1 MNNKKKYF
9 FNQAILKKLKLEKNY
24 RKIAQRLRNTDIKW
38 LIEDY
43 KNIAREIAKMWKRQL
58 YYANLKRLNS
68 GIYTRSYAKKIENIR
83 IKKGQTAAK
92 AVTEEDF
99 AEISKSIEKTI
110 MSDIHQD
117 KQFLINKMKK
127 LIRMRMRK
135 KYGKNKYLKPNFST
149 IKNTFMNVSKI
160 RKGGG
165 KVLGGIYEKVGEFV
179 NPSGRHFEIWRRISD
194 NEEVVIGPSDTGGDW
209 SDENILATL
218 EAMFASKNIKKLTKN
233 E

>member
-24 RKIAQRLRNTDIKW
+24 RKIAQQLRHTDIKW

-99 AEISKSIEKTI
+99 AEIFKNWHMDVK
-110 MSDIHQD
+110 HQ
-117 KQFLINKMKK
+117 I
-127 LIRMRMRK
+127 
-135 KYGKNKYLKPNFST
+135 KY
-149 IKNTFMNVSKI
+149 
-160 RKGGG
+160 
-165 KVLGGIYEKVGEFV
+165 
-179 NPSGRHFEIWRRISD
+179 
-194 NEEVVIGPSDTGGDW
+194 
-209 SDENILATL
+209 
-218 EAMFASKNIKKLTKN
+218 
-233 E
+233 